1 MTFFCRVCMCERRGA
16 EHLFREMMFGTREE
30 FAYLECEICGCIQ
43 IKNVPDLSKYYPPDY
58 LSLDESRGVLLASK
72 WKYRLGAKF
81 AGRFL
86 FEKDAIGK
94 FVLDRKPWIAEHFP
108 LSLLD
113 PAIDLKPDM
122 KILDFGCGRG
132 HLLRTLQ
139 TFGFRDLTGLD
150 AFIDEDL
157 DLGRGLKI
165 FKGSLG
171 RLDATFD
178 LIMMH
183 HSFEHLIDPA
193 ETLSHSKR
201 LLAHGGTL
209 LIRMPIVNKAW
220 ESYRENW
227 VQLDPPRHLIL
238 YTERGFRKFAEEC
251 GFEIEKVVYDS
262 TAFQFWGSEQYRKDI
277 PLKDPRSHDI
287 FENPES
293 VFSAEQ
299 IGVWETE
306 AMKLNRE
313 GLGDQACFYL
323 RLN

>member
-1 MTFFCRVCMCERRGA
+1 MSERRGA
-16 EHLFREMMFGTREE
+16 EHLFKEMMFGTREE
-30 FAYLECEICGCIQ
+30 FAYVECDICGCIQ
-43 IKNVPDLSKYYPPDY
+43 IKDVPDLSKYYPSDY

-72 WKYRLGAKF
+72 LKYRLAAKL
-81 AGRFL
+81 AGRYF
-86 FEKDAIGK
+86 FHEGPIGK

-108 LSLLD
+108 TSLLD
-113 PAIDLKPDM
+113 PAIGLKPEM

-150 AFIDEDL
+150 AFIDEDMEF
-157 DLGRGLKI
+157 GGGLTI
-165 FKGSLG
+165 LKGSLD
-171 RLDATFD
+171 RLDAPFD

-193 ETLSHSKR
+193 ETLIHCKR
-201 LLAHGGTL
+201 LLKDDGTL
-209 LIRMPIVNKAW
+209 LLRMPIVNKAW
-220 ESYRENW
+220 EIYRENW

-238 YTERGFRKFAEEC
+238 YSEHGLRNLRGCGFR
-251 GFEIEKVVYDS
+251 IENVVYDS

-287 FENPES
+287 FGNPAS
-293 VFSAEQ
+293 IFSAEQ
-299 IGVWETE
+299 ICLWDHE
-306 AMKLNRE
+306 AMKLNQQ

-323 RLN
+323 RLH